1 MASEWK
7 QGLLNCFGDC
17 GTCKNYLVAVVAVV
31 VIVSC
36 SFLSTASAALDHLEQ
51 LVRVLGSETVF
62 IEDALDIGC
71 LLVIVGWLL
80 DVGVVLVVGCLCFH
94 PGCLGC
100 WCPCCL
106 VYQNAEVQYSSY
118 CCCFTFEFL
127 CSVPLPD
134 RSDTCSSQGL
144 EKPGIICCLLGCIM
158 PCIPTLLLRSS
169 SSISPSLL
177 SSLLSS
183 SSSLL

>member
-1 MASEWK
+1 M
-7 QGLLNCFGDC
+7 
-17 GTCKNYLVAVVAVV
+17 
-31 VIVSC
+31 SC

-51 LVRVLGSETVF
+51 LGRVLGSKAVF
-62 IEDALDIGC
+62 IKDALDIGS

-80 DVGVVLVVGCLCFH
+80 DVDVVLVVGYSCFH

-118 CCCFTFEFL
+118 GCCFTFGFL
-127 CSVPLPD
+127 FWVQLPD
-134 RSDTCSSQGL
+134 CSDTCLSQGL

-169 SSISPSLL
+169 LSYSPSLL
-177 SSLLSS
+177 SSSLSS

>member
-17 GTCKNYLVAVVAVV
+17 GTCKNYLVAVVFVV
-31 VIVSC
+31 VVVSC

-51 LVRVLGSETVF
+51 LGRVLGSETVF

-80 DVGVVLVVGCLCFH
+80 DVGVVLVVGCSCFH

-106 VYQNAEVQYSSY
+106 VYQNAEVKYSSD
-118 CCCFTFEFL
+118 CCFFHIWIFMF
-127 CSVPLPD
+127 SAFA
-134 RSDTCSSQGL
+134 
-144 EKPGIICCLLGCIM
+144 
-158 PCIPTLLLRSS
+158 
-169 SSISPSLL
+169 
-177 SSLLSS
+177 
-183 SSSLL
+183 